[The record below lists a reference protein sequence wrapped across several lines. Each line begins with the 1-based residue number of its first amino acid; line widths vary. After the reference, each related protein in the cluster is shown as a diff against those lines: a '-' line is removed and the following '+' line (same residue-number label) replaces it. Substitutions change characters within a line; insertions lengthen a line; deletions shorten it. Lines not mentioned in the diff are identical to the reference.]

1 LKILVVADYPRPGH
15 PFSAIFNERCVRVL
29 QDYCEVEVIA
39 HRPYVPS
46 ILSHAP
52 RWRSWVVPKRS
63 EVVRGVSVHRPAY
76 LQIPRLG
83 SAFWIDRG
91 AYLFCRPTA
100 RELHRI
106 FAFDAIMSFD
116 LLATG
121 ALAWRIGRD
130 LGIPASGWAFGSD
143 MRQRPGSQIERVVS
157 RAIKHL
163 DLVFYQSRELL
174 EIAARCLGVTPEKM
188 SNKRHVVLPH
198 GVPDPVSGGRTEA
211 RARVRAQL
219 GLKEDHVLVL
229 SVGSLLSAKGIFEL
243 LEALSLATVQDD
255 RIRCVLVGSLPAF
268 DETAAIKRMI
278 DRSDVLKQRVRLIP
292 ACVPD
297 QVWEYLCAADIFAFT
312 SHKEGMPNSL
322 LEALGMGVPA
332 IAFAIP
338 PVLEVDAQTGSI
350 VIIPP
355 LDSQE
360 FSRAILRLAASPAE
374 RARIGENGRVQV
386 MQRFSLR
393 KNMGEALNR
402 LRQVISDCALS
413 STRLSGLTSTTTVDS
428 G

>member
-1 LKILVVADYPRPGH
+1 
-15 PFSAIFNERCVRVL
+15 
-29 QDYCEVEVIA
+29 
-39 HRPYVPS
+39 
-46 ILSHAP
+46 
-52 RWRSWVVPKRS
+52 
-63 EVVRGVSVHRPAY
+63 
-76 LQIPRLG
+76 
-83 SAFWIDRG
+83 
-91 AYLFCRPTA
+91 
-100 RELHRI
+100 
-106 FAFDAIMSFD
+106 
-116 LLATG
+116 
-121 ALAWRIGRD
+121 
-130 LGIPASGWAFGSD
+130 
-143 MRQRPGSQIERVVS
+143 
-157 RAIKHL
+157 
-163 DLVFYQSRELL
+163 
-174 EIAARCLGVTPEKM
+174 
-188 SNKRHVVLPH
+188 
-198 GVPDPVSGGRTEA
+198 
-211 RARVRAQL
+211 VRAQL

-229 SVGSLLSAKGIFEL
+229 SVGSLLRAKGIFEL

-268 DETAAIKRMI
+268 DETAAIKTII
-278 DRSDVLKQRVRLIP
+278 DRSDVLKHRVHLIP

-338 PVLEVDAQTGSI
+338 PVLEIDARTGSI

-386 MQRFSLR
+386 RQRFSLR

-402 LRQVISDCALS
+402 LRQVISNCALS
-413 STRLSGLTSTTTVDS
+413 SPRLSGLTSTTTVDP